1 MKLSLSERLARQVS
15 LRIPLARRNLALPRG
30 VLSVTFDDF
39 PKTAW
44 TAGGAVLA
52 EHGVKATYF
61 ACGGLCGRSFDDQPI
76 FDAAELEA
84 VHAAG
89 HEIGCHTHD
98 HLSGHRHAPADY
110 AASCERNRR
119 FLEDRLPGLRLRSF
133 AYPYGHAPLRHRG
146 YISKRYAACRGVA
159 TQRGR
164 KLNGPAVDPSMLLA
178 VGLTQDGL
186 RHVDIGQL
194 VAEAAARR
202 AWLVLFTHDVQDRPS
217 AHGCTPLE
225 LDRAIRLAREA
236 GLDIL
241 PFGAVLPAPRAG
253 HDARPDRSR
262 G

>member
-1 MKLSLSERLARQVS
+1 VNLSLPERLARQVS
-15 LRIPLARRNLALPRG
+15 LRIPLARRDLALLRG
-30 VLSVTFDDF
+30 VMSITFDDF

-61 ACGGLCGRSFDDQPI
+61 ACGGLCGRSFDGQPI
-76 FDAAELEA
+76 FDVAELEA

-89 HEIGCHTHD
+89 HEIGCHTHE
-98 HLSGHRHAPADY
+98 HLSGHRDTPEHY
-110 AASCERNRR
+110 ALSCERNRR

-133 AYPYGHAPLRHRG
+133 AYPYGHAPLRHRARLA
-146 YISKRYAACRGVA
+146 KRYAACRGVA

-164 KLNGPAVDPSMLLA
+164 KLNGPAADPSLLLA

-186 RHVDIGQL
+186 RHVDIGHL

-202 AWLVLFTHDVQDRPS
+202 AWLVLFTHDVQEKPS
-217 AHGCTPLE
+217 AHGCTPRE

-236 GLDIL
+236 GLDLL
-241 PFGAVLPAPRAG
+241 PFGAVLPAG
-253 HDARPDRSR
+253 DK
-262 G
+262 GL